1 MEEREDKREE
11 AETSGG
17 MVEEVSPAGEVS
29 IEILKDE
36 LGKKE
41 AEYKEMN
48 DKYLRA
54 LAEMDNFRKRV
65 AREQSESVKFA
76 NEKILCDLLSVVD
89 NMERAVLHSREKKD
103 FDVLIDGLELTM
115 KEFNSVFDKY
125 GVKCIESVG
134 QPFDPNRHHA
144 VAIIESESHQDNTI
158 VEEFRKGY
166 VLNDRILRPSL
177 VSVSKKKEETETK
190 QG

>member
-1 MEEREDKREE
+1 LEEREDKKEE
-11 AETSGG
+11 AETSSG

-29 IEILKDE
+29 IETLKDE

-41 AEYKEMN
+41 AECKELG

-103 FDVLIDGLELTM
+103 FDALIDGLELTM
-115 KEFNSVFDKY
+115 KEFSSVFDKY

-166 VLNDRILRPSL
+166 VLNDRILRPSI
-177 VSVSKKKEETETK
+177 VSVSKKKDGAERN
-190 QG
+190 QD

>member
-29 IEILKDE
+29 IETLKDE